1 MSFPA
6 EATIP
11 SRRDF
16 LRAYPYWAPPALIA
30 LALALIYLNP
40 FIGDWDGLDYTVFSL
55 RGEPS
60 SMALGRSLFTLSNH
74 LLYVIAHAV
83 FGVRPEQAYL
93 LFKYAVVA
101 QSPIAIVVCWV
112 LARDLTGSV
121 RSASVAASL
130 IVFSPI
136 FVIYSGQVMTDVPSV
151 LLSAAALTIHLRGV
165 QRRGGGQANLHRVEI
180 IEHAAVLRQV
190 LVQCTKR

>member
-1 MSFPA
+1 MTTPQS
-6 EATIP
+6 EN
-11 SRRDF
+11 SF
-16 LRAYPYWAPPALIA
+16 LRAYPFWLAPALVA
-30 LALALIYLNP
+30 LVLTLIYLNP

-136 FVIYSGQVMTDVPSV
+136 FV
-151 LLSAAALTIHLRGV
+151 
-165 QRRGGGQANLHRVEI
+165 
-180 IEHAAVLRQV
+180 
-190 LVQCTKR
+190 